1 MVLVLG
7 CISSYFAAV
16 ASREL
21 ELMQLP
27 FYGSSL
33 AGPARFLQFPFRC
46 HRQKKFSGGDGETE
60 TAETGWPRETTMVV
74 CSVCLKFVECV
85 YFKLYLYRRCNDYLM

>member
-7 CISSYFAAV
+7 CISTYIAAV

-33 AGPARFLQFPFRC
+33 A
-46 HRQKKFSGGDGETE
+46 
-60 TAETGWPRETTMVV
+60 
-74 CSVCLKFVECV
+74 
-85 YFKLYLYRRCNDYLM
+85 